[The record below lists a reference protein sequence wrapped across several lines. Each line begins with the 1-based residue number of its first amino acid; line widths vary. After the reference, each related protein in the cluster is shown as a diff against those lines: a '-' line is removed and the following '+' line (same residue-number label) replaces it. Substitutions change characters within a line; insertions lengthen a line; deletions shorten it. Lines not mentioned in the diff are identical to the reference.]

1 MSLHHQVKKER
12 TKMKTLENMKA
23 LNEMELSK
31 VAGGDNDTSILK
43 VFLDSLIQLPTE
55 TPIKA
60 PCKRGKC

>member
-1 MSLHHQVKKER
+1 
-12 TKMKTLENMKA
+12 MKNLENMKV
-23 LNEMELSK
+23 LNEMELAK
-31 VAGGDNDTSILK
+31 IAGGDNDTSILK

>member
-1 MSLHHQVKKER
+1 ME
-12 TKMKTLENMKA
+12 TLENMKE

-43 VFLDSLIQLPTE
+43 VFLDSLIQLPTG